1 MATDSVTQK
10 TTTIAIA
17 LAGESLGNTLA
28 PQFWLDKYKPA
39 NHVPW
44 GVVLMANLI
53 SVICTISLRT
63 LYKLENE
70 RRDRSKAEAL
80 RTGVRADVFQEFVVL
95 ETTDEES
102 KTVRKVEKRLLDL
115 TDSENKV
122 FQYVL

>member
-1 MATDSVTQK
+1 
-10 TTTIAIA
+10 
-17 LAGESLGNTLA
+17 
-28 PQFWLDKYKPA
+28 
-39 NHVPW
+39 
-44 GVVLMANLI
+44 MANLI

-80 RTGVRADVFQEFVVL
+80 RTGVGADVFQEFVVL
-95 ETTDEES
+95 ETTDEEG

-122 FQYVL
+122 FRYVL